1 MFFRPTRLWGMLVA
15 ALQFKSHACQ
25 SFGNNL
31 NNRSAE
37 AIGTADDLWTAYRE
51 GAFGKD
57 APRPFPGWIMLLE
70 DCGKLNLPA
79 RNKEPLSP
87 VDTAFKGAS
96 YAQRYDLLCKRFVW
110 KGLYSSATFIASPR
124 SAVENGQYRHSG
136 DLTSPKNLLA
146 VFAGHIA
153 SIAAT
158 SCNGC
163 NFPAFRN
170 PLHET
175 C

>member
-1 MFFRPTRLWGMLVA
+1 MRQTDSLRQIFATVTCLHLACFFRPTRLWDTLVA
-15 ALQFKSHACQ
+15 ALQFKSHAGQ
-25 SFGNNL
+25 SFGN
-31 NNRSAE
+31 
-37 AIGTADDLWTAYRE
+37 
-51 GAFGKD
+51 
-57 APRPFPGWIMLLE
+57 
-70 DCGKLNLPA
+70 KLNLPA

-87 VDTAFKGAS
+87 LDTAFKGAS